1 MSKTEIYENI
11 LSAVTNETEV
21 TKAQILS
28 HSKQSDVVEAR
39 CLLFHYLHRAGF
51 YPSQIAR
58 ITNQSRQCVNCLLL
72 SFQARCDYSGNM
84 LKRYVKKLDVGCRNI
99 SYPLNRLSNNNQR
112 AYRKVCSFFGYDLS
126 KILQQADN

>member
-21 TKAQILS
+21 TKAQMLS

-39 CLLFHYLHRAGF
+39 CLLFHYLHKAGF

-84 LKRYVKKLDVGCRNI
+84 LKRYVKKLDVE
-99 SYPLNRLSNNNQR
+99 LSE
-112 AYRKVCSFFGYDLS
+112 Y
-126 KILQQADN
+126 ILPPE